1 MKKKNSESKKVVIE
15 FDEKHLSTL
24 VTALE
29 TYSRLQS
36 GQIKMAIDTAYGDR
50 HISYE
55 ESQSIENIIRY
66 IAFPRSLER
75 NYDGHGSFYD
85 QYNNEY
91 DEGGSIVKESEE
103 WARKKNHPHLDHPS
117 SSFGVG
123 CKEMKGGTIAFEI
136 KKTIE
141 QYMHY
146 QMNNGF
152 RKVMDVSGDGAMQF
166 SDVPLPKVL
175 SWKPEKAFKI
185 SPKYQNS
192 MQKALDQK
200 NFSEAWSVVDK
211 AFKTK
216 PLPRGKTT
224 KIEQSEEGHYQV
236 VVQEPYEL

>member
-1 MKKKNSESKKVVIE
+1 MKKKAESKKVVVE
-15 FDEKHLSTL
+15 FDEKHLPTL
-24 VTALE
+24 VAALE

-50 HISYE
+50 NISYE
-55 ESQSIENIIRY
+55 ESQHIENIVRC
-66 IAFPRSLER
+66 IAFPRNPER
-75 NYDGHGSFYD
+75 NYDGHGGFYD
-85 QYNNEY
+85 QYDNEY
-91 DEGGSIVKESEE
+91 DQSGSIVKESEE
-103 WARKKNHPHLDHPS
+103 WARKKNHPHLDHPN

-146 QMNNGF
+146 QRNNGF
-152 RKVMDVSGDGAMQF
+152 RKVMDVSGDGAMQY

-175 SWKPEKAFKI
+175 SWKPEMAFKI
-185 SPKYQNS
+185 SSKHQNNL
-192 MQKALDQK
+192 QKALEQK
-200 NFSEAWSVVDK
+200 NFSEAWSIVDK

-236 VVQEPYEL
+236 VVREPYEL